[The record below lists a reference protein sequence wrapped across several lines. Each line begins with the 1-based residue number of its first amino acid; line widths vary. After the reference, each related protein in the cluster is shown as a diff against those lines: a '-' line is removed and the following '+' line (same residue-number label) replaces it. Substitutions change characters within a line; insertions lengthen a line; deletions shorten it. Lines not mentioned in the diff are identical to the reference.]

1 MLIKVNFANII
12 WFTNNDGNDGTVGQR
27 HPGGWDWSQTIKYNL
42 KEKYICLTLYNHN
55 SNCN

>member
-42 KEKYICLTLYNHN
+42 KEKYICLTLYN